1 MVDFEDLKNYFK
13 SQEYKLIIVADG
25 EPYTTTRTK
34 SGHMHQVPAG
44 GVAVAL
50 DPVARATNAV
60 YVARAKR
67 EEERVGLDRNGKM
80 VVGSTQGDYMLKRLF
95 FTKQELESYY
105 FGFSNQTLW
114 PLCHIAFEEPKIEAG
129 WFEGYK
135 KVNQSFAKAIRDE
148 IDGKTFVWIND
159 YQLALVPEF
168 LGKRQDVVMGMFWH
182 IPWPTWEIFRL
193 LPYKKEILESLLR
206 CDFIAFHRGYQARNF
221 LTTVERE
228 LEARIDQEKQLIHYK
243 NHMTSVKSLPLGLDI
258 DVVRGMVH
266 KEPDETFLA
275 QTIRRV
281 LGISEKKSEHPLDQF
296 FEQYKVIFGVDRLDY
311 TKGIKHRLLG
321 LDKFFEQ
328 NPQFIEKA
336 VYLGIIAPSREQ
348 IPSYKRIKKEVKELA
363 SSINKK
369 YETATWKPINLIHTL
384 FKREDVLNF
393 YRKADLCMVTPLDDG
408 MNLVSKE
415 FVVASSLS
423 SKPGMLI
430 LSQFAGA
437 ATDLA
442 SSLIVNTYNT
452 DEVASAIKIGLTM
465 SDDEKKRRI
474 MEMAEMLEERNVY
487 DWGYAFIRETLQSVK
502 ESSYNSYSYNGNR
515 L

>member
-1 MVDFEDLKNYFK
+1 MVDFEDLRNYFK
-13 SQEYKLIIVADG
+13 SQGYKLIIAADG
-25 EPYTTTRTK
+25 EPYTTTLTK
-34 SGHMHQVPAG
+34 SGKLHQSPAG

-60 YVARAKR
+60 YVARAKK
-67 EEERVGLDRNGKM
+67 EEERAGLDRNGKI
-80 VVGSTQGDYMLKRLF
+80 VVGSAQGEYILKRLF
-95 FTKQELESYY
+95 FSEKDLESYY
-105 FGFSNQTLW
+105 FGFSNQALW
-114 PLCHIAFEEPKIEAG
+114 PLCHIAFEEPKIETG

-135 KVNQSFAKAIRDE
+135 KVNQAFANAIQDE
-148 IDGKTFVWIND
+148 INGKSFVWIND

-168 LGKRQDVVMGMFWH
+168 LAKRQDVVVGMFWH

-193 LPYKKEILESLLR
+193 LPYKREILESLLQ
-206 CDFIAFHRGYQARNF
+206 CNFIAFHRGYQARNF
-221 LTTVERE
+221 LMTVERE
-228 LEARIDQEKQLIHYK
+228 LEARIDQEKQLVYYK
-243 NHMTSVKSLPLGLDI
+243 NHRTSVKSLPLGLDI
-258 DVVRGMVH
+258 DVVRGLVH

-281 LGISEKKSEHPLDQF
+281 LGITEKKSEHPLDQF
-296 FEQYKVIFGVDRLDY
+296 FERYKVIFGVDRLDY

-328 NPQFIEKA
+328 NPKFIEKA
-336 VYLGIIAPSREQ
+336 VYLGIIAPSREK

-369 YETATWKPINLIHTL
+369 YETEHWKPINLIHTL

-423 SKPGMLI
+423 SKPGMLV

-437 ATDLA
+437 ATDLT
-442 SSLIVNTYNT
+442 SSLIVNPYDT
-452 DEVASAIKIGLTM
+452 DEVAGAIKTGLTM
-465 SDDEKKRRI
+465 GEDEKKQRI
-474 MEMAEMLEERNVY
+474 HEMAEMLEERNVY
-487 DWGYAFIRETLQSVK
+487 EWGFGFLRETLQSVK
-502 ESSYNSYSYNGNR
+502 ESAYNPYSYNGSR